1 MSWIVAG
8 SLTKAALGNESATG
22 VGTPAFEVTQNIPSV
37 PAALNT
43 DQPAGSAGGVTPSK
57 FSLNV
62 PPHAVGV
69 GVGVMVGAIVAVAVG
84 VNVAVAVAVGDAVA
98 VGVGVNVAVAV
109 GVGEGV
115 GVAAIAPAISS
126 APISG
131 LAPLGRPSPSI
142 SSNTLVIV
150 TPALMFGDV
159 TGVICRLAV
168 FDTYSGSAWIELA
181 S

>member
-1 MSWIVAG
+1 MIDGESRYLSWTVAG

-22 VGTPAFEVTQNIPSV
+22 VGTPAFEVTQNMPSV

-62 PPHAVGV
+62 PPQAVGV
-69 GVGVMVGAIVAVAVG
+69 GVMLGAI
-84 VNVAVAVAVGDAVA
+84 VAVAVGDAVA
-98 VGVGVNVAVAV
+98 VGVAVAVAVAV

-131 LAPLGRPSPSI
+131 LA
-142 SSNTLVIV
+142 
-150 TPALMFGDV
+150 
-159 TGVICRLAV
+159 
-168 FDTYSGSAWIELA
+168 
-181 S
+181 